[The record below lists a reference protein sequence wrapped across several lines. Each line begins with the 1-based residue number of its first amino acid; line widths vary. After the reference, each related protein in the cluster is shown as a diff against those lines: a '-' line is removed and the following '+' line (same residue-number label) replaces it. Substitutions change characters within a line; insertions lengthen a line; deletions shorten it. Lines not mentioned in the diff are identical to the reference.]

1 MIKLSIK
8 RNELEINLEADGLTT
23 DELKGLVGHITHFV
37 KGINPT
43 VKDKVEKQRNDL
55 RSVMRE
61 TKSTPVVQSS
71 SEKEGASNE

>member
-8 RNELEINLEADGLTT
+8 RNELEINLEADGLTS
-23 DELKGLVGHITHFV
+23 DEMKGLVGHITNFV

-43 VKDKVEKQRNDL
+43 VKDKMEQRNNL

-61 TKSTPVVQSS
+61 TKGTPVVQSS
-71 SEKEGASNE
+71 SEKEGVSNE